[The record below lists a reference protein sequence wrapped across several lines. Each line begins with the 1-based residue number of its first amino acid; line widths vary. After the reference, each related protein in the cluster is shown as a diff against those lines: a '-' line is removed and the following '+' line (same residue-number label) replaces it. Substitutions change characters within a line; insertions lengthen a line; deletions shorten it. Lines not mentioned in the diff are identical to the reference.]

1 MAATHAQPS
10 ARPARR
16 FIDPILGRALEE
28 RDLPAARRRP
38 EAAAV
43 ELGRVAARAMPV
55 QPEAPAGDVEALLDE
70 LGIVAGAGHAR
81 TEVGIVVAPAADLP
95 HDADDVLRALRV
107 MRGEPFLEQYFQ
119 LVGQPHDDVR

>member
-16 FIDPILGRALEE
+16 FIDRILGPALKE
-28 RDLPAARRRP
+28 RDLPAARGRP

-43 ELGRVAARAMPV
+43 ELGRVTTRAMPHHPQRTAVERGRVTTRAMPV

-70 LGIVAGAGHAR
+70 IGVVAGAGHAG
-81 TEVGIVVAPAADLP
+81 TEVGIVVAP
-95 HDADDVLRALRV
+95 
-107 MRGEPFLEQYFQ
+107 
-119 LVGQPHDDVR
+119 